1 MSAFE
6 NIDSSTNQ
14 CSLLNRAG
22 NLSNLWF
29 NVPSAISVSSPSAL
43 ANMFASGNGTLT
55 TFSQAIAG
63 LATTDLQNT
72 ILTSS
77 EIKPQ
82 STATLQ
88 QFLSGGGV
96 ANSNVNHSILSNVL
110 LGGAGQGASA
120 SSGNSSIVDNFF
132 ISSVGS
138 AAAYTFS
145 TPEAP
150 LLSGSAF
157 GDIVNKLIAKKLLI
171 SQDDL
176 FNPSDFSGSPVAGSE
191 SLMYLMSLDVSTDKR
206 GSPQITNTQQARI
219 YTLQATNLRFL
230 GAWLAEYCFYRS
242 RYQYLLSLYFSVY
255 TEAPY
260 SAPNLTTSSV
270 AKLFTGKAA
279 SNPAPNQY
287 TNTTLLQTEYLR
299 CLIFHMACLNTRMV
313 DMRTLLGAISTYY
326 SSAQT
331 AIQTIINS
339 GDLPGSDAELV
350 KKISL
355 LNESATQVQSYLT
368 DVDFKKS
375 VAEYNLEK
383 NRYSNIL
390 LSFYAFLNIVAV
402 AVIIQV
408 SKN

>member
-1 MSAFE
+1 
-6 NIDSSTNQ
+6 
-14 CSLLNRAG
+14 
-22 NLSNLWF
+22 
-29 NVPSAISVSSPSAL
+29 
-43 ANMFASGNGTLT
+43 MFKTGNGTLT

-63 LATTDLQNT
+63 LAPTDLQNT

-96 ANSNVNHSILSNVL
+96 ANSNANHSILSNVL
-110 LGGAGQGASA
+110 LGGAGQGVSAAS
-120 SSGNSSIVDNFF
+120 GKSSIVDNFF
-132 ISSVGS
+132 IGSAGGPSS

-145 TPEAP
+145 TPDAP

-157 GDIVNKLIAKKLLI
+157 SDVVTKLIAKKLLI

-206 GSPQITNTQQARI
+206 GSPQITNTQQVRI
-219 YTLQATNLRFL
+219 YTLQATNLKFL

-260 SAPNLTTSSV
+260 AAPNLTTSTV
-270 AKLFTGKAA
+270 AKLFTGKAN

-313 DMRTLLGAISTYY
+313 DMRTLLGAVSTYY

-339 GDLPGSDAELV
+339 SDLPGSDAELV

-355 LNESATQVQSYLT
+355 LNESATQVQSYMT